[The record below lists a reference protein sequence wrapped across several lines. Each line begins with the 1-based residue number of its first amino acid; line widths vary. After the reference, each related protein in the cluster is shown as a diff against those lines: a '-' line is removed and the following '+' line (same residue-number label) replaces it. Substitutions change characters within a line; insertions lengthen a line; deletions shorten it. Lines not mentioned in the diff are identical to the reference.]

1 MFRFSNPEYLYL
13 LLLIPA
19 LILLYAAINIR
30 QRKRLKAF
38 GDPALLTLL
47 MPDVSQRRPLLKFI
61 LQVTAITICIVM
73 IAGPEFGSKLEK
85 SKRKGAEL
93 MIALDVSNS
102 MMAQDI
108 QPNRLAKAKQ
118 ILSKLVDKLKNDKI
132 GLVVF
137 AGDAFTQLPITS
149 DYVSAKMFMNTI
161 TPELVPTQGTAIGT
175 AISLCMKSFPP
186 KGEAERAIILITD
199 GENFEDDA
207 TEAAKEAQKEGIK
220 VHVVGLGLAQG
231 SPIPMDNSSDFRKDK
246 DGNVVITKLNEKM
259 CQDIAAAG
267 NGIYVRSDNS
277 NAALKIL
284 EAQLD
289 KMTKSNLESA
299 VYSEY
304 DEQFDGLAWIVLLL
318 LVVDLL
324 IMHRKN
330 KRLRN
335 VRLFTIA
342 LMLLAAS
349 GVSAQ
354 KAERRDIRKGN
365 TQYEHKKFTESE
377 IQYRKALEVNPH
389 SKEGAYNLGN
399 ALYRQNKPKEAME
412 QYQKALSVQT
422 DPIKKSQIF
431 HNAGNVFM
439 ANREYDK
446 AVDAYK
452 NSMIINPSDNETRY
466 NLAMAQAL
474 LKKQQQKQKQD
485 KNKDKDKKKDQKN
498 DQKDKQQQKQDDQ
511 QKKQNQNKKQDQQ
524 QQQQEQVSKEKARQL
539 LDALSQ
545 DEKDTQ
551 EKVKKLQMQ
560 QSKARKTDKDW

>member
-19 LILLYAAINIR
+19 IILLFLVINIR

-38 GDPALLTLL
+38 GDPALLAQL
-47 MPDVSQRRPLLKFI
+47 MPDFSHRRPPLKFT
-61 LQVTAITICIVM
+61 LQVTAITICIIM
-73 IAGPEFGSKLEK
+73 IAGPQFGSKLEK
-85 SKRKGAEL
+85 SKRQGAEL

-118 ILSKLVDKLKNDKI
+118 ILSKLVDKLKDDKI
-132 GLVVF
+132 GLIVF

-161 TPELVPTQGTAIGT
+161 SPELVPTQGTSIGEAIG
-175 AISLCMKSFPP
+175 LCMKSFPP
-186 KGEAERAIILITD
+186 KGEAERAIIVITD

-207 TEAAKEAQKEGIK
+207 MEAAKEAQKEGVKI
-220 VHVVGLGLAQG
+220 HVVGLGLEQG
-231 SPIPMDNSSDFRKDK
+231 SPIPLPNSSDFRKDK

-277 NAALKIL
+277 NAAIKIL

-289 KMTKSNLESA
+289 KMTKADLEST

-304 DEQFDGLAWIVLLL
+304 DEQFGGLAWIVLLL
-318 LVVDLL
+318 LLVDLL
-324 IMHRKN
+324 LMHRKN

-335 VRLFTIA
+335 VRIFTLA
-342 LMLLAAS
+342 LMIVSAPFA
-349 GVSAQ
+349 SAQ
-354 KAERRDIRKGN
+354 KAERSDVRKGN
-365 TQYEHKKFTESE
+365 RQYENKKFTEAE
-377 IQYRKALEVNPH
+377 IQYRKALEINPQ
-389 SKEGAYNLGN
+389 SKEGSYNLGN
-399 ALYRQNKPKEAME
+399 ALYRQNKPKEALE
-412 QYQKALSVQT
+412 QYQNALNIQN
-422 DPIKKSQIF
+422 DPKKKSQIF

-439 ANREYDK
+439 ASKEYDK
-446 AVDAYK
+446 AVSAYM
-452 NSMIINPSDNETRY
+452 NSLIINPSDNETRY

-474 LKKQQQKQKQD
+474 LKKQQQEQK
-485 KNKDKDKKKDQKN
+485 KNKDDKKDQKD
-498 DQKDKQQQKQDDQ
+498 DQKEQQQEQQKQDDQ
-511 QKKQNQNKKQDQQ
+511 EKKQNQKKEQEQ

-560 QSKARKTDKDW
+560 QSKSRKSDKDW

>member
-13 LLLIPA
+13 LIVLPVLV
-19 LILLYAAINIR
+19 LLYLVVDLR
-30 QRKRLKAF
+30 QRKRLKTF
-38 GDPALLTLL
+38 GDPALMALL
-47 MPDVSQRRPLLKFI
+47 MPDVSVRRPRLKFF
-61 LQVTAITICIVM
+61 LQLTAMAICIVM

-85 SKRKGAEL
+85 SKRQGAEL

-118 ILSKLVDKLKNDKI
+118 ILSKLVDKLKDDKI

-161 TPELVPTQGTAIGT
+161 SPELVPTQGTAIGE
-175 AISLCMKSFPP
+175 AIDLCMKSFPP
-186 KGEAERAIILITD
+186 KGEAERAIIVITD

-207 TEAAKEAQKEGIK
+207 TQAAKEAQKEGVKI
-220 VHVVGLGLAQG
+220 HVVGLGLEQG
-231 SPIPMDNSSDFRKDK
+231 SPIPMPNSSDFRKDK
-246 DGNVVITKLNEKM
+246 EGNVVITKLNEKM

-304 DEQFDGLAWIVLLL
+304 DEQFGGLAWIVLVL
-318 LVVDLL
+318 LVMDMF
-324 IMHRKN
+324 IMQRKN

-335 VRLFTIA
+335 VRLFT
-342 LMLLAAS
+342 MLLLLTVAGS
-349 GVSAQ
+349 VSAQ
-354 KAERRDIRKGN
+354 KAERSDIRKGN
-365 TQYEHKKFTESE
+365 SQYERKKYTEAE
-377 IQYRKALEVNPH
+377 IQYRKALEVNPK

-399 ALYRQNKPKEAME
+399 ALFRQKKTKEALE
-412 QYQKALSVQT
+412 QYQSALNVQN
-422 DPIKKSQIF
+422 DPLKKSQIF

-439 ANREYDK
+439 ENKEYDK

-452 NSMIINPSDNETRY
+452 NSLIINPSDNETRY

-474 LKKQQQKQKQD
+474 LKKQQQQQKQ
-485 KNKDKDKKKDQKN
+485 DKDKKKDQKD
-498 DQKDKQQQKQDDQ
+498 DQKDKQQQQQKQDDQ
-511 QKKQNQNKKQDQQ
+511 EKKQNQNKKQEQQ

-560 QSKARKTDKDW
+560 QSKSRKTDKDW

>member
-13 LLLIPA
+13 LALIPA
-19 LILLYAAINIR
+19 IILLYLVINIR

-38 GDPALLTLL
+38 GDPALLAQL
-47 MPDVSQRRPLLKFI
+47 MPDVSHRRPVLKFI
-61 LQVTAITICIVM
+61 LQVTAISICIVM

-85 SKRKGAEL
+85 SKRQGAEL

-118 ILSKLVDKLKNDKI
+118 ILSKLVDKLKDDKI

-161 TPELVPTQGTAIGT
+161 SPELVPTQGTAIGE
-175 AISLCMKSFPP
+175 AIGLCMKSFPP

-207 TEAAKEAQKEGIK
+207 TEAAKEAQKEGVK
-220 VHVVGLGLAQG
+220 VHVVGLGLDQG
-231 SPIPMDNSSDFRKDK
+231 SPIPMANSSDFRKDK

-267 NGIYVRSDNS
+267 NGIYIRSDNS

-289 KMTKSNLESA
+289 KMTKANLETA

-304 DEQFDGLAWIVLLL
+304 DEQFSGLAWIVLVLL
-318 LVVDLL
+318 MADLF
-324 IMHRKN
+324 IMQRKN

-335 VRLFTIA
+335 VRLFSLV
-342 LMLLAAS
+342 LMLLAAT
-349 GVSAQ
+349 GASAQ
-354 KAERRDIRKGN
+354 KAERSDIRKGN
-365 TQYEHKKFTESE
+365 SQYEHKKFTEAE
-377 IQYRKALEVNPH
+377 IQYRKALEINPH

-399 ALYRQNKPKEAME
+399 ALYRQNKPKEALE
-412 QYQKALSVQT
+412 QYQNALNVQN
-422 DPIKKSQIF
+422 DPLKKSQIF

-439 ANREYDK
+439 ANKEYDK
-446 AVDAYK
+446 AVESYK
-452 NSMIINPSDNETRY
+452 NSLIIHPGDNETRY
-466 NLAMAQAL
+466 NLALAQAM
-474 LKKQQQKQKQD
+474 LKKQQQQQKQ
-485 KNKDKDKKKDQKN
+485 DKDKKKDQKD
-498 DQKDKQQQKQDDQ
+498 DQKDKQQQQQKQDDQ
-511 QKKQNQNKKQDQQ
+511 EKKQNQNKKQEQQ

-560 QSKARKTDKDW
+560 QSKSRKTDKDW

>member
-13 LLLIPA
+13 LTLIPA
-19 LILLYAAINIR
+19 IILLFLVINIR

-38 GDPALLTLL
+38 GDPTLLAQL
-47 MPDVSQRRPLLKFI
+47 MPDVSNRRPLLKFI
-61 LQVTAITICIVM
+61 LQVTAISICMVM

-85 SKRKGAEL
+85 SKRQGAEL

-118 ILSKLVDKLKNDKI
+118 ILSKLVDKLKDDKI

-161 TPELVPTQGTAIGT
+161 SPELVPTQGTAIGE
-175 AISLCMKSFPP
+175 AIGLCMKSFPP

-207 TEAAKEAQKEGIK
+207 TEAAKDAQKEGVK
-220 VHVVGLGLAQG
+220 VHVVGLGLEQG
-231 SPIPMDNSSDFRKDK
+231 SPIPVANSSDFRKDK

-289 KMTKSNLESA
+289 KMTKANLESA

-304 DEQFDGLAWIVLLL
+304 DEQFGGLAWIVLILL
-318 LVVDLL
+318 LADLF
-324 IMHRKN
+324 IMQRKN

-335 VRLFTIA
+335 VRLFTLL
-342 LMLLAAS
+342 LMMLATTAA
-349 GVSAQ
+349 SAQ
-354 KAERRDIRKGN
+354 KAERSDIRKGN
-365 TQYEHKKFTESE
+365 SQYERKKFTEAE
-377 IQYRKALEVNPH
+377 IQYRKALEINPH

-399 ALYRQNKPKEAME
+399 ALFRQNKAKEALE
-412 QYQKALSVQT
+412 QYQNALNVQN
-422 DPIKKSQIF
+422 DPLKKSQIF

-439 ANREYDK
+439 ANKEYDK
-446 AVDAYK
+446 AVEAYK
-452 NSMIINPSDNETRY
+452 NSLIIHPGDNETRY
-466 NLAMAQAL
+466 NLALAQAM
-474 LKKQQQKQKQD
+474 LKKQQQQQKQ
-485 KNKDKDKKKDQKN
+485 DKDKKKDQKD
-498 DQKDKQQQKQDDQ
+498 DQKDKQQQQQKQDDQ
-511 QKKQNQNKKQDQQ
+511 EKKQNQNKKQEQQ

-560 QSKARKTDKDW
+560 QSKSRKTDKDW

>member
-19 LILLYAAINIR
+19 IILMFLVINIR

-38 GDPALLTLL
+38 GDPALLAHL
-47 MPDVSQRRPLLKFI
+47 MPDISHRRPTFKFI
-61 LQVTAITICIVM
+61 LQVTAITICMFM
-73 IAGPEFGSKLEK
+73 IAGPQFGSKLEK
-85 SKRKGAEL
+85 SKRQGAEL

-102 MMAQDI
+102 MMAEDI

-118 ILSKLVDKLKNDKI
+118 ILSKLVDKLKDDKI
-132 GLVVF
+132 GLIVF

-161 TPELVPTQGTAIGT
+161 SPELVPTQGTSIGEAIE
-175 AISLCMKSFPP
+175 LCMKSFPP
-186 KGEAERAIILITD
+186 KGEAERAIIIITD

-207 TEAAKEAQKEGIK
+207 MEAAKEAQKEGVKI
-220 VHVVGLGLAQG
+220 HVVGLGLEQG
-231 SPIPMDNSSDFRKDK
+231 SPIPMPNSSDFRKDK
-246 DGNVVITKLNEKM
+246 EGNVVITKLNEKM

-277 NAALKIL
+277 NAAIKIL

-289 KMTKSNLESA
+289 KMTKADLETA

-304 DEQFDGLAWIVLLL
+304 DEQFGGLAWIVLLL
-318 LVVDLL
+318 LLADLFL
-324 IMHRKN
+324 MHRKN

-335 VRLFTIA
+335 VRLFSLALLIA
-342 LMLLAAS
+342 SAPIA
-349 GVSAQ
+349 SAQ
-354 KAERRDIRKGN
+354 KAERSDIRKGN
-365 TQYEHKKFTESE
+365 RQYESKKFTEAE
-377 IQYRKALEVNPH
+377 IQYRKALEINPK
-389 SKEGAYNLGN
+389 SKEGSYNLGN
-399 ALYRQNKPKEAME
+399 ALYRQNKPKEALE
-412 QYQKALSVQT
+412 QYQNALNIQN
-422 DPIKKSQIF
+422 DPKKKSQIF

-439 ANREYDK
+439 AGKEYDK
-446 AVDAYK
+446 AVSAYM
-452 NSMIINPSDNETRY
+452 NSLIINPGDNETRY
-466 NLAMAQAL
+466 NLALAQAM
-474 LKKQQQKQKQD
+474 LKKQQQEQK
-485 KNKDKDKKKDQKN
+485 KNKDDKKDQKD
-498 DQKDKQQQKQDDQ
+498 DQKEEKQEQQKQDDQ
-511 QKKQNQNKKQDQQ
+511 EKKQNQNKKEQEQ

-560 QSKARKTDKDW
+560 QSKSRKSDKDW

>member
-13 LLLIPA
+13 LIVLPVLV
-19 LILLYAAINIR
+19 LLYLVVDLR
-30 QRKRLKAF
+30 QRKRLKTF
-38 GDPALLTLL
+38 GDPALMALL
-47 MPDVSQRRPLLKFI
+47 MPDVSVRRPRLKFF
-61 LQVTAITICIVM
+61 LQLTAMTICIVM

-85 SKRKGAEL
+85 SKRQGAEL

-118 ILSKLVDKLKNDKI
+118 ILSKLVDKLKDDKI

-161 TPELVPTQGTAIGT
+161 SPELVPTQGTSIGEAID
-175 AISLCMKSFPP
+175 LCMKSFPP
-186 KGEAERAIILITD
+186 KGEAERAIIVITD

-207 TEAAKEAQKEGIK
+207 TQAAKEAQKEGVKI
-220 VHVVGLGLAQG
+220 HVVGLGLEQG
-231 SPIPMDNSSDFRKDK
+231 SPIPMPNSSDFRKDK
-246 DGNVVITKLNEKM
+246 EGNVVITKLNEKM

-304 DEQFDGLAWIVLLL
+304 DEQFGGLAWIVLVL
-318 LVVDLL
+318 LVMDMF
-324 IMHRKN
+324 IMQRKN

-335 VRLFTIA
+335 VRLFT
-342 LMLLAAS
+342 MLLLLTVAGS
-349 GVSAQ
+349 VSAQ
-354 KAERRDIRKGN
+354 KAERSDIRKGN
-365 TQYEHKKFTESE
+365 AQYERKKFTEAE
-377 IQYRKALEVNPH
+377 IQYRKALEVNPK

-399 ALYRQNKPKEAME
+399 ALFRQKKTKEALE
-412 QYQKALSVQT
+412 QYQIALNVQN
-422 DPIKKSQIF
+422 DPLKKSQIF

-439 ANREYDK
+439 ENKEYDK

-452 NSMIINPSDNETRY
+452 NSLIINPSDNETRY

-474 LKKQQQKQKQD
+474 LKKQQQQQKQ
-485 KNKDKDKKKDQKN
+485 DKDKKKDQKD
-498 DQKDKQQQKQDDQ
+498 DQKDKQQQQQKQDDQ
-511 QKKQNQNKKQDQQ
+511 EKKQNQNKKQEQQ

-560 QSKARKTDKDW
+560 QSKSRKTDKDW

>member
-13 LLLIPA
+13 LILIPV
-19 LILLYAAINIR
+19 ILFLYLAIDIR

-38 GDPALLTLL
+38 GDPALLAKL
-47 MPDVSQRRPLLKFI
+47 MPDFSHRRPVLKFI
-61 LQVTAITICIVM
+61 LQLTAIAICMVM
-73 IAGPEFGSKLEK
+73 IAGPQFGSKLEK
-85 SKRKGAEL
+85 SKRQGAEL

-118 ILSKLVDKLKNDKI
+118 ILSKLVDKLKDDKI

-161 TPELVPTQGTAIGT
+161 SPELVPTQGTAIGE
-175 AISLCMKSFPP
+175 AIDLCMKSFPP
-186 KGEAERAIILITD
+186 KGEAERAIIVITD

-207 TEAAKEAQKEGIK
+207 SESAKAAQKEGVKI
-220 VHVVGLGLAQG
+220 HVVGLGLEQG
-231 SPIPMDNSSDFRKDK
+231 SPIPMPNSSDFRKDK
-246 DGNVVITKLNEKM
+246 EGNVVITKLNEKM

-267 NGIYVRSDNS
+267 NGVYVRSDNS

-284 EAQLD
+284 EAQMD
-289 KMTKSNLESA
+289 KMTKADLESA

-304 DEQFDGLAWIVLLL
+304 DEQFGGLAWIILLL
-318 LVVDLL
+318 LLTDLF
-324 IMHRKN
+324 IMQRKN

-335 VRLFTIA
+335 VRLFT
-342 LMLLAAS
+342 LLLLFFATTGA
-349 GVSAQ
+349 SAQ
-354 KAERRDIRKGN
+354 KAERSDIRSGN
-365 TQYEHKKFTESE
+365 RQYERKKYTEAE
-377 IQYRKALEVNPH
+377 IQYRKALEINPH

-399 ALYRQNKPKEAME
+399 ALFKQNKTNEALE
-412 QYQKALSVQT
+412 QYQHALSVQN

-439 ANREYDK
+439 ANKDYEK

-452 NSMIINPSDNETRY
+452 NSLIINPKDNETRY
-466 NLAMAQAL
+466 NLAVAQAL
-474 LKKQQQKQKQD
+474 LKKQQQQQKQNKD
-485 KNKDKDKKKDQKN
+485 KNKDQKD
-498 DQKDKQQQKQDDQ
+498 DQKDKQQQQQKQDDQ
-511 QKKQNQNKKQDQQ
+511 EKKQNQNKKQEQQ

>member
-19 LILLYAAINIR
+19 IILLFLVINVR

-38 GDPALLTLL
+38 GDTALLAQL
-47 MPDVSQRRPLLKFI
+47 MPDVSYRRPLLKFI
-61 LQVTAITICIVM
+61 LQVSAIGICTIM

-85 SKRKGAEL
+85 SKRQGAEL

-108 QPNRLAKAKQ
+108 QSNRLAKAKQ
-118 ILSKLVDKLKNDKI
+118 ILSKLVDKLKDDKI

-161 TPELVPTQGTAIGT
+161 SPELVPTQGTAIGE
-175 AISLCMKSFPP
+175 AISLCVKSFPP

-207 TEAAKEAQKEGIK
+207 TEAAKEAQKEGVKI
-220 VHVVGLGLAQG
+220 HVVGLGLEQG
-231 SPIPMDNSSDFRKDK
+231 SPIPMPNSSDFRKDK
-246 DGNVVITKLNEKM
+246 EGNVVITKLNEKM

-267 NGIYVRSDNS
+267 AGIYVRSDNS
-277 NAALKIL
+277 NAALKIV

-289 KMTKSNLESA
+289 KMTKSDLESA

-324 IMHRKN
+324 IMQRKN
-330 KRLRN
+330 KHLRN
-335 VRLFTIA
+335 VRLFTLA
-342 LMLLAAS
+342 LMMLATS
-349 GVSAQ
+349 GAFAQ
-354 KAERRDIRKGN
+354 KAERSDVRKGN
-365 TQYEHKKFTESE
+365 RQYEKKNFTEAE
-377 IQYRKALEVNPH
+377 IQYRKALEINPK

-399 ALYRQNKPKEAME
+399 ALYRQNKPKEALE
-412 QYQKALSVQT
+412 QYQNALNLQN
-422 DPIKKSQIF
+422 DPKKKSQIF

-439 ANREYDK
+439 AGKAYDK

-452 NSMIINPSDNETRY
+452 NSLIINPVDNETRY
-466 NLAMAQAL
+466 NLALAQAL
-474 LKKQQQKQKQD
+474 LKKQQQQQKQ
-485 KNKDKDKKKDQKN
+485 NKDTKKDQKD
-498 DQKDKQQQKQDDQ
+498 DQKDKQQQQQKQDDQ
-511 QKKQNQNKKQDQQ
+511 EKKQNQNKKQEQQ

-560 QSKARKTDKDW
+560 QSKSRKTDKDW

>member
-19 LILLYAAINIR
+19 IILLFLVINIR

-38 GDPALLTLL
+38 GDPALLAQL
-47 MPDVSQRRPLLKFI
+47 MPDFSHRRPPLKFI
-61 LQVTAITICIVM
+61 LQVTAITICIIM
-73 IAGPEFGSKLEK
+73 IAGPQFGSKLEK
-85 SKRKGAEL
+85 SKRQGAEL

-118 ILSKLVDKLKNDKI
+118 ILSKLVDKLKDDKI
-132 GLVVF
+132 GLIVF

-161 TPELVPTQGTAIGT
+161 SPELVPTQGTSIGEAIG
-175 AISLCMKSFPP
+175 LCMKSFPP
-186 KGEAERAIILITD
+186 KGEAERAIIVITD

-207 TEAAKEAQKEGIK
+207 MEAAKEAQKEGVKI
-220 VHVVGLGLAQG
+220 HVVGLGLEQG
-231 SPIPMDNSSDFRKDK
+231 SPIPLPNSSDFRKDK

-277 NAALKIL
+277 NAAIKIL

-289 KMTKSNLESA
+289 KMTKADLEST

-304 DEQFDGLAWIVLLL
+304 DEQFGGLAWIVLLL
-318 LVVDLL
+318 LLADLL
-324 IMHRKN
+324 LMHRKN

-335 VRLFTIA
+335 VRIFTLA
-342 LMLLAAS
+342 LMIVSAS
-349 GVSAQ
+349 FASAQ
-354 KAERRDIRKGN
+354 KAERSEVRKGN
-365 TQYEHKKFTESE
+365 RQYENKKFTEAE
-377 IQYRKALEVNPH
+377 IKYRKALEINPQ
-389 SKEGAYNLGN
+389 SKEGSYNLGN
-399 ALYRQNKPKEAME
+399 AMYRQNKPKEALE
-412 QYQKALSVQT
+412 QYQNALNIQN
-422 DPIKKSQIF
+422 DPKKKSQIF

-439 ANREYDK
+439 ASKEYDK
-446 AVDAYK
+446 AVSAYK
-452 NSMIINPSDNETRY
+452 NSLIINPSDNETRY

-474 LKKQQQKQKQD
+474 LKKQQQEQK
-485 KNKDKDKKKDQKN
+485 KNKDDKKDQKD
-498 DQKDKQQQKQDDQ
+498 DQKEQQQEQQKQDDQ
-511 QKKQNQNKKQDQQ
+511 EKKQNQKKEQEQ

-551 EKVKKLQMQ
+551 EKVKKLQIQ
-560 QSKARKTDKDW
+560 QSKSRKSDKDW

>member
-13 LLLIPA
+13 LILIPVVVF
-19 LILLYAAINIR
+19 LYLAIGIR
-30 QRKRLKAF
+30 QRKRLKTF
-38 GDPALLTLL
+38 GDPALLAQL
-47 MPDVSQRRPLLKFI
+47 MPDFSQRRPLLKFI
-61 LQVTAITICIVM
+61 LQLSAIAICMIM
-73 IAGPEFGSKLEK
+73 IAGPQFGSKLEK
-85 SKRKGAEL
+85 SKRQGAEL

-118 ILSKLVDKLKNDKI
+118 ILSKLVDKLKDDKI

-137 AGDAFTQLPITS
+137 AGEAFTQLPITS

-161 TPELVPTQGTAIGT
+161 SPELVPAQGTSIGEAID
-175 AISLCMKSFPP
+175 LCMKSFPP
-186 KGEAERAIILITD
+186 KGQAERAIIVITD

-207 TEAAKEAQKEGIK
+207 TESAKAAQKEGVK
-220 VHVVGLGLAQG
+220 VHVVGLGLEQG
-231 SPIPMDNSSDFRKDK
+231 SPIPMPNGSDFRKDK
-246 DGNVVITKLNEKM
+246 EGNVVITKLNEKM

-289 KMTKSNLESA
+289 KMTKANLESA

-304 DEQFDGLAWIVLLL
+304 DEQFGGLAWMVLVLLL
-318 LVVDLL
+318 ADLF
-324 IMHRKN
+324 IMQRKN

-335 VRLFTIA
+335 VRLFT
-342 LMLLAAS
+342 LMFFFFAATS
-349 GVSAQ
+349 ISAQ
-354 KAERRDIRKGN
+354 KAERSDIRKGN
-365 TQYEHKKFTESE
+365 RQYEHKKYTEAE

-399 ALYRQNKPKEAME
+399 ALFKQNKANEALE
-412 QYQKALSVQT
+412 QYQHALSVQN

-439 ANREYDK
+439 ANKDYEK

-452 NSMIINPSDNETRY
+452 NSLIINPKDNETRY

-474 LKKQQQKQKQD
+474 LKKQQQQQKQ
-485 KNKDKDKKKDQKN
+485 NKDKKKDQKD
-498 DQKDKQQQKQDDQ
+498 DQKDQQKQQQKQDDQ
-511 QKKQNQNKKQDQQ
+511 EKKQNQNKKQEQQ
-524 QQQQEQVSKEKARQL
+524 KEQQEQVSKEKARQL

-551 EKVKKLQMQ
+551 DKVKKLQMQ
-560 QSKARKTDKDW
+560 QSKSRKTDKDW

>member
-13 LLLIPA
+13 LALIPA
-19 LILLYAAINIR
+19 IILLYLVINIR

-38 GDPALLTLL
+38 GDPALLAQL
-47 MPDVSQRRPLLKFI
+47 MPDVSHRRPVLKFI
-61 LQVTAITICIVM
+61 LQVTAISICIVM

-85 SKRKGAEL
+85 SKRQGAEL

-118 ILSKLVDKLKNDKI
+118 ILSKLVDKLKDDKI

-161 TPELVPTQGTAIGT
+161 SPELVPTQGTAIGE
-175 AISLCMKSFPP
+175 AIGLCMKSFPP
-186 KGEAERAIILITD
+186 KGEAERAIILNTD

-207 TEAAKEAQKEGIK
+207 TEAAKEAQKEGVK
-220 VHVVGLGLAQG
+220 VHVVGLGLDQG
-231 SPIPMDNSSDFRKDK
+231 SPIPMANSSDFRKDK

-267 NGIYVRSDNS
+267 NGIYIRSDNS

-289 KMTKSNLESA
+289 KMTKANLETA

-304 DEQFDGLAWIVLLL
+304 DEQFSGLAWIVLVLL
-318 LVVDLL
+318 MADLF
-324 IMHRKN
+324 IMQRKN

-335 VRLFTIA
+335 VRLFSLV
-342 LMLLAAS
+342 LMLLAAT
-349 GVSAQ
+349 GASAQ
-354 KAERRDIRKGN
+354 KAERSDIRKGN
-365 TQYEHKKFTESE
+365 SQYEHKKFTEAE
-377 IQYRKALEVNPH
+377 IQYRKALEINPH

-399 ALYRQNKPKEAME
+399 ALYRQNKPKEALE
-412 QYQKALSVQT
+412 QYQNALNVQN
-422 DPIKKSQIF
+422 DPLKKSQIF

-439 ANREYDK
+439 ANKEYDK
-446 AVDAYK
+446 AVESYK
-452 NSMIINPSDNETRY
+452 NSLIIHPGDNETRY
-466 NLAMAQAL
+466 NLALAQAM
-474 LKKQQQKQKQD
+474 LKKQQQQQKQ
-485 KNKDKDKKKDQKN
+485 DKDKKKDQKD
-498 DQKDKQQQKQDDQ
+498 DQKDKQQQQQKQDDQ
-511 QKKQNQNKKQDQQ
+511 EKKQNQNKKQEQQ

-560 QSKARKTDKDW
+560 QSKSRKTDKDW